1 MFDLYRKKIVILF
14 IAFSLAFSTEAQKRI
29 NDIIHQQDYDEK
41 IVHFGYYVGPNAARY
56 DLKYNQQFQLATN
69 PNPNYLITSPDVAGL
84 LRFGG
89 SVNFLV
95 NDDFDFQ
102 TGLGVSIYDRKI
114 NSYKIGT
121 KDTAFVAQEGN
132 TAWLDFPAHLKFKSE
147 RRRNT
152 RMYMMAGFR
161 YSAEIAART
170 KKAGLGSFERIEN
183 KKKNDFMIEYGVGLE
198 KFTPFAKITPELC
211 FSHGLINL
219 ITTSKD
225 PNRIGVTG
233 MKSHT
238 ITLFIY
244 FE

>member
-1 MFDLYRKKIVILF
+1 MFDLYRKKIVILLITLTTVF
-14 IAFSLAFSTEAQKRI
+14 TSEAQKRV
-29 NDIIHQQDYDEK
+29 NDILYQQDYDEK
-41 IVHFGYYVGPNAARY
+41 IVHFGYFIGPNFARY
-56 DLKYNQQFQLATN
+56 DFKFNQQFQQGRT
-69 PNPNYLITSPDVAGL
+69 PNPNYLLASPDVAGL

-95 NDDFDFQ
+95 NDNFDFQ
-102 TGLGVSIYDRKI
+102 TGLGASIYDRKV
-114 NSYKIGT
+114 NSYRIGT
-121 KDTAFVAQEGN
+121 KDTASVAQEGN

-161 YSAEIAART
+161 FSAEIAART
-170 KKAGLGSFERIEN
+170 KKCYPPCQDIGD

-219 ITTSKD
+219 LATTSD
-225 PNRIGVTG
+225 PNRIGVTS